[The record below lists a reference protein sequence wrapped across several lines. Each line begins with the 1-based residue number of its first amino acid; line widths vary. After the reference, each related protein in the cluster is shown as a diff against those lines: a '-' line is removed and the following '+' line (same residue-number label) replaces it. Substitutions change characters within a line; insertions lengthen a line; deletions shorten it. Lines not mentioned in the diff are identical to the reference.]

1 MRERLEALIHKE
13 MEHQSRGDEGHII
26 IKVNALVDKPMI
38 RLLYQASQA
47 GVKIDLIV
55 RGACSL
61 RPDIEGLS
69 ENIRVIS
76 ILGRFLEHS
85 RIFYFRNA
93 SQEKIFLGS
102 ADLMPRNLNQR
113 VEVLF
118 PVEDVHLVQHI
129 RDDILNILLADN
141 VRARLMLPDGNY
153 QRIVPSPGDPI
164 IDCQEWFIKQRLAD

>member
-1 MRERLEALIHKE
+1 LI
-13 MEHQSRGDEGHII
+13 QAGNGAPVSGDEGHII

-61 RPDIEGLS
+61 RPGVEGLS

-85 RIFYFRNA
+85 RIFT
-93 SQEKIFLGS
+93 S
-102 ADLMPRNLNQR
+102 AMPARKRSTWAAPTSCRATLTSAWKFYSR
-113 VEVLF
+113 LRT
-118 PVEDVHLVQHI
+118 HI
-129 RDDILNILLADN
+129 WCSISATT
-141 VRARLMLPDGNY
+141 
-153 QRIVPSPGDPI
+153 
-164 IDCQEWFIKQRLAD
+164 F